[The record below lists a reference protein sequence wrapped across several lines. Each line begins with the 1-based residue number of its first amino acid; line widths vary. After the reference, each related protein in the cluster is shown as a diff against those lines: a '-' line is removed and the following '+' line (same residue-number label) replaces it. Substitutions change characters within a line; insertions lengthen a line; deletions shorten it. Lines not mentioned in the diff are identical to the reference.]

1 MWDYAGTLSGHV
13 AVVIGGAGGIGSA
26 ICEVMSRA
34 GARVVVN
41 YRRSEQPARDLVAH
55 MAGGPHLAMQASVT
69 DSASLAR
76 LAAAA
81 DETYGRCDLLVNC
94 AGTTKFVPHPNLDE
108 LDDALIDD
116 ILATNVRGP
125 FAAIR
130 AFRPLLSRSPGAL
143 VVNITSVAARIA
155 MGSNVMYCA
164 SKAALDNITQSMA
177 RALAPDIRVMSV
189 APGLVDTAFVQGLDP
204 AWRNEQA
211 VRSPLGRLA
220 TPEEIGMAVL
230 AAMVGLPYSTG
241 VVIPVDGGRPLA

>member
-1 MWDYAGTLSGHV
+1 MWDYTGTLSGHV

-41 YRRSEQPARDLVAH
+41 YQRSERPARELVAR
-55 MAGGPHLAMQASVT
+55 MVGGPHLAMQASVT

-76 LAAAA
+76 LAAAV

-108 LDDALIDD
+108 LHDELIDE
-116 ILATNVRGP
+116 IFATNVRGP
-125 FAAIR
+125 FAAVR
-130 AFRPLLSRSPGAL
+130 AFKPLLSRSPGAL
-143 VVNITSVAARIA
+143 VVNISSVAARIA

-164 SKAALDNITQSMA
+164 SKAALDNMTQSLA
-177 RALAPDIRVMSV
+177 RALAPDIRGVSV
-189 APGLVDTAFVQGLDP
+189 APGLVDTAFIQGLDP

-211 VRSPLGRLA
+211 ARSPLGRLA
-220 TPEEIGMAVL
+220 RPEEIGIAVL